1 MTNPSRLSHAAATAA
16 LGLLAALAVPA
27 AADASMPRRTAGAR
41 AAGAVAAPQRAA
53 LVIPTKRSIALARAR
68 TWLTAWR
75 GGPVPY
81 NQGHYL
87 DGWRTDCSGYIS
99 MAWNLRDGRGRQLN
113 YNTDGMLRGGTGYPG
128 PVVHPIAWNDLRPA
142 DAIGFLGAG
151 SAGDAGHV
159 MLFDKWGNA
168 AHTAYWVYEQSGD
181 GGTHHRAHPVGY
193 NHYKP
198 YRYNR
203 ILEG

>member
-1 MTNPSRLSHAAATAA
+1 MTRNRLPHAAAAA
-16 LGLLAALAVPA
+16 VLALPVTVAVPA
-27 AADASMPRRTAGAR
+27 AA
-41 AAGAVAAPQRAA
+41 AAGAPARAGVIRGASAAAPRRAA
-53 LVIPTKRSIALARAR
+53 LLIPTKRSVALARAR
-68 TWLTAWR
+68 TWLTAWH

-81 NQGHYL
+81 SQTRYL
-87 DGWRTDCSGYIS
+87 NGWRTDCSGYVS
-99 MAWNLRDGRGRQLN
+99 MAWNLRDGHGRPLN
-113 YNTDGMLRGGTGYPG
+113 YNTDSMLRGGAGLPG
-128 PVVHPIAWNDLRPA
+128 PVVHPISWKDLRPA

-159 MLFDKWGNA
+159 MLFEKWANA
-168 AHTAYWVYEQSGD
+168 AHTAYWVYEQAGD
-181 GGTHHRAHPVGY
+181 GGTHHRTHPVGY